1 MYVPTWSFNLIFI
14 SVSVG
19 GTTGLF
25 VGASILSFVEFIFYF
40 TIRFANNILMGRRKR
55 NPKGVIKLKRLEP
68 VTNIIRADNIAALE
82 NIQQGPYENSGVRVL
97 RL

>member
-1 MYVPTWSFNLIFI
+1 
-14 SVSVG
+14 
-19 GTTGLF
+19 
-25 VGASILSFVEFIFYF
+25 
-40 TIRFANNILMGRRKR
+40 MGRRKR

-68 VTNIIRADNIAALE
+68 VKNIIRVENIAALE